1 MPMRV
6 DPEIILDK
14 FYALTPKA
22 KQDRDALSQF
32 VNEHF
37 LPPGSELVE
46 IQPQDFTE
54 TPSVLASLTPN
65 STYYGWAQFLNQAF
79 ASLTRK
85 VSEDVFLNPQR
96 YSILRR
102 THPVVIPGGR
112 FRESYYWDS
121 YWIVLGLLA
130 CDMKETARG
139 LVQNLL
145 DDVANFGFVPN
156 GGRIYY
162 LNRSQ
167 PPLLSEMVLA
177 LLEADEALMKGK
189 RVVMGVALV
198 AFIFEGIRSWCFP
211 PLPSVRPS
219 SF

>member
-1 MPMRV
+1 
-6 DPEIILDK
+6 
-14 FYALTPKA
+14 
-22 KQDRDALSQF
+22 
-32 VNEHF
+32 
-37 LPPGSELVE
+37 
-46 IQPQDFTE
+46 
-54 TPSVLASLTPN
+54 
-65 STYYGWAQFLNQAF
+65 
-79 ASLTRK
+79 
-85 VSEDVFLNPQR
+85 
-96 YSILRR
+96 
-102 THPVVIPGGR
+102 
-112 FRESYYWDS
+112 
-121 YWIVLGLLA
+121 
-130 CDMKETARG
+130 
-139 LVQNLL
+139 
-145 DDVANFGFVPN
+145 VANFGFVPN